1 LGEEHDPET
10 HLNPLLFHAILTGQ
24 PVTIFGEDY
33 PTADGT
39 CIRDYIHVDDLAQA
53 HVLAIGWLMDGGASE
68 ALNVGTGSGYSVREV
83 VRAVEEVTGQKV
95 PYVAGPRRDG
105 DPPELVADSSKL
117 RRMLK
122 WTPKHSELREIVS
135 SAWNFERRRRQ
146 QAN

>member
-1 LGEEHDPET
+1 MRVCVVGCGAVGS
-10 HLNPLLFHAILTGQ
+10 LFAANLASL
-24 PVTIFGEDY
+24 EDVEVWAY
-33 PTADGT
+33 
-39 CIRDYIHVDDLAQA
+39 DLAQA

-105 DPPELVADSSKL
+105 DPPELVADSSRL
-117 RRMLK
+117 RRTLK